1 MKQVFVLLCSLCI
14 SLSSLG
20 QQRMQVV
27 IDNDF
32 AGDPDGLFALA
43 QLMTSTSVDVKCIVG
58 SHLHEKENWAESGK
72 PSATTAVKE
81 VKKLQDLMGKSWN
94 TKIVQGSN
102 VAMSDSLKP
111 VLSDGAKAIV
121 EAAMACDSRNPLY
134 VLCGGGLTEIASA
147 WLRNPEIAERCI
159 VVWIGG
165 EEYPGMMKAP
175 GDKPEYNTT
184 IDVVAAKVVFNR
196 SNLHIWQV
204 PRNAYRQCLISY
216 PILERR
222 LKGNPVGEYLL
233 KKISHYVG
241 QGKNSES
248 YVLGDSPLVL
258 LSALQ
263 TNWER
268 DPASS
273 VYSIHT
279 CPKVNEKGR
288 FVFGDEGRKIRVYDR
303 LDTYLMFEDMFAKIG
318 NKQY

>member
-1 MKQVFVLLCSLCI
+1 MKTLFMFFCSLFI
-14 SLSSLG
+14 SLAMFG

-27 IDNDF
+27 MDNDF

-43 QLMTSTSVDVKCIVG
+43 QLMTSTSVDVNYIIG
-58 SHLHEKENWAESGK
+58 SHLHGDENWAESGK
-72 PSATTAVKE
+72 PSATTAVNE
-81 VKKLQDLMGKSWN
+81 VKRLQKLMGKPWN
-94 TKIVQGSN
+94 TKMVQGSN

-111 VLSDGAKAIV
+111 IASDGAKAIV
-121 EAAMACDSRNPLY
+121 EAAMACDSSNPLY

-147 WLRNPEIAERCI
+147 WLLKPEIAERCI

-175 GDKPEYNTT
+175 GNKPEYNTT
-184 IDVVAAKVVFNR
+184 IDVEAAKVVFNR
-196 SNLHIWQV
+196 SNLRIWQV

-216 PILERR
+216 SVLQKK
-222 LKGNPVGEYLL
+222 LDGNPVGEYLL
-233 KKISHYVG
+233 
-241 QGKNSES
+241 GKLVTFMGPGKDSEC

-273 VYSIHT
+273 EYT
-279 CPKVNEKGR
+279 LRACPTVNDDGR
-288 FVFGDEGRKIRVYDR
+288 FTFGDEGRKIRVYDR
-303 LDTYLMFEDMFAKIG
+303 LDTYLMFEDMFAKLE
-318 NKQY
+318 